1 MSASFTT
8 DRLLITPLD
17 VGDSRFIFE
26 LVNTPGWLKFI
37 GDRNV
42 HSDADAK
49 AFIKNIIDNPDTDYR
64 IVKLKQDHVCIGI
77 VTFIKRNYL
86 QYHDIGC
93 AFLPQYVNNGYAY
106 EATEVVLYHEIVT
119 HKHKR
124 IAAITTAENITS
136 IKLLEKLGLIFLQ
149 DIKIRNEKLRL
160 YEADI
165 DRIFISGLA
174 RSFFSVFTNTSN
186 AQPRLDL
193 LKDICLPEISLANRH
208 MLKTDF
214 FDLASFV
221 KTRHRI
227 LTDGTLM
234 EFEEKEVFNET
245 RIMKGI
251 ASRFSVYEKRG
262 ILYRKRFKIK
272 GYKLFQFVKIK
283 QSWKISS
290 IVWEDHEY
298 D

>member
-1 MSASFTT
+1 MSASFIT
-8 DRLLITPLD
+8 DRLLITQLE
-17 VGDSRFIFE
+17 VGDSLFIFE
-26 LVNTPGWLKFI
+26 LVNTPGWIKFI

-42 HSDADAK
+42 HSDADAT
-49 AFIKNIIDNPDTDYR
+49 AFIKKIIDSPDTDYW
-64 IVKLKQDHVCIGI
+64 IVRLKQNHVCIGI

-93 AFLPQYVNNGYAY
+93 ALLPQYVNNGYAY
-106 EATEVVLYHEIVT
+106 EATKVVLHHEI
-119 HKHKR
+119 HIRRHKR
-124 IAAITTAENITS
+124 VAAITTAGNLTS
-136 IKLLEKLGLIFLQ
+136 IKLLEKLGLGFLQ
-149 DIKIRNEKLRL
+149 DIKVRNEKLRL

-174 RSFFSVFTNTSN
+174 RSFFSVFTNKNNT
-186 AQPRLDL
+186 QPRLDL

-234 EFEEKEVFNET
+234 EFEEKEVFGET
-245 RIMKGI
+245 RIAEGI
-251 ASRFSVYEKRG
+251 ASRFAEYEKKG
-262 ILYRKRFKIK
+262 ILYRKGFKMR

-290 IVWEDHEY
+290 IVWEDHE